1 MTRCEKTMKKPYF
14 LLQNEG
20 FDTHKHTDHFLFQLF
35 PVRCAILC
43 KNFKKERKTPEEKF
57 LDQLFSLELWFCRF
71 LDNLFWRLSEFRPFL
86 SKLLNA
92 ECSKIYIYINIC
104 RTCFTSVDTCLIH
117 VSFKVLMSLQ

>member
-20 FDTHKHTDHFLFQLF
+20 FDTHRHTDHFLFQLF

-43 KNFKKERKTPEEKF
+43 KNFKKERKTPEGKF
-57 LDQLFSLELWFCRF
+57 LDKLFSLERWFCRF
-71 LDNLFWRLSEFRPFL
+71 LDNLFWLSEFRPFL

-92 ECSKIYIYINIC
+92 ECSKIYIYINIY